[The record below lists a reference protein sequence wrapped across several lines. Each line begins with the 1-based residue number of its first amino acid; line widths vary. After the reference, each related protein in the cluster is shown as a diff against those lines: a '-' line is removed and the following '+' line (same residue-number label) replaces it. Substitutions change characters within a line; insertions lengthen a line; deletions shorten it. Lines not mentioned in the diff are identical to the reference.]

1 MWSTIVKGV
10 VDVVKVFANKPTT
23 RTTVPKGPVA
33 QGPVVPG
40 GPVANK

>member
-23 RTTVPKGPVA
+23 VPKGPIA